1 MSSARWSGGHPVRR
15 SCFAATKHGLCLQLL
30 LKVHHYASRAF
41 LQTQS
46 YSGGA
51 TVPLSHSMAF
61 VTILMPSA
69 LIAALFVTYGLI
81 EHINYPVKKSLWI
94 NIKYQCLGTVH
105 SCQSETKPRKGLVHS
120 GRRSSPDGCE
130 RTPART
136 RSWQNLGEL
145 VPFLL

>member
-1 MSSARWSGGHPVRR
+1 MLRSYKAWSLFATAIEGPSLRFSSV
-15 SCFAATKHGLCLQLL
+15 
-30 LKVHHYASRAF
+30 

-81 EHINYPVKKSLWI
+81 EHMHYSVKKSLWS

-105 SCQSETKPRKGLVHS
+105 SCQSETKPRKGLVHA

-145 VPFLL
+145 VPFLLELRSGGCSSQVRIII